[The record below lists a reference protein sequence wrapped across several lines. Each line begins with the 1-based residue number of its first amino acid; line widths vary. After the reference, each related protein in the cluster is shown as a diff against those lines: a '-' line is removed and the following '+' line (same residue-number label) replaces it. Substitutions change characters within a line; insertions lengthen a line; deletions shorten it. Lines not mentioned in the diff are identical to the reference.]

1 MLKQKLFNLFKKI
14 ITFVLKFI
22 FIKKNYKKISFISFP
37 DLSDNCWYLFN
48 YINNNREN
56 LILVWLI
63 DKNLSKSK
71 INILK
76 KKNKNN
82 KLLFIKKK
90 SLKGIYHFLSSR
102 IVFFTHIPYFFSQK
116 NLGPTQVNLWH
127 GMPIKKIGVYRHKKL
142 LYYYGDFAIST
153 SSLYSEI
160 LSKAFGID
168 KKSILPFGL
177 PRNDILVNNN
187 KKFFNKK
194 NLKLVLWLPTFR
206 KTESFTKINDSTK
219 ENFLM
224 EWPLNFLDN
233 LNIIAKKCK
242 VLIIIKT
249 HPLDNLKILKKYSN
263 ISYLNNTNLIK
274 MNLDLHEL
282 ISISDGLIS
291 DISSVIIDYILK
303 KKPLGIT
310 VDSIK
315 TFNRGFIDELNLLNN
330 LNYYRIKNI
339 KDFHFFFNK
348 VRNNETRQIDRKKI
362 FYSQHAINSSKK
374 ITEYFKI

>member
-1 MLKQKLFNLFKKI
+1 MLKQKFFNLIKKT
-14 ITFVLKFI
+14 ITFVLRFN
-22 FIKKNYKKISFISFP
+22 FIKKNHKKISFISFP

-48 YINNNREN
+48 YINNNKEN

-63 DKNLSKSK
+63 DKDLSKTK
-71 INILK
+71 FNILK

-82 KLLFIKKK
+82 KLLFVKKK

-116 NLGPTQVNLWH
+116 NLGPIQVNLWH

-153 SSLYSEI
+153 SPLYSDI
-160 LSKAFGID
+160 LSKAFGIH

-177 PRNDILVNNN
+177 PRNDILLKNN
-187 KKFFNKK
+187 KKFFNKQ

-206 KTESFTKINDSTK
+206 KTDSFTKIKDSTK

-224 EWPLNFLDN
+224 EWPLNFLDK
-233 LNIIAKKCK
+233 LNITAKKYK
-242 VLIIIKT
+242 ILIIIKT
-249 HPLDNLKILKKYSN
+249 HPLDSLKISKKYSN
-263 ISYLNNTNLIK
+263 VTFLNNINLVR

-282 ISISDGLIS
+282 ISVSDGLIS

-310 VDSIK
+310 TNSIK
-315 TFNRGFIDELNLLNN
+315 TFNRGFIEELNLLNN
-330 LNYYRIKNI
+330 LNYYKIKNTS
-339 KDFHFFFNK
+339 DFSIFFNK
-348 VRNNETRQIDRKKI
+348 VKNNEIRQIDQKKI
-362 FYSQHAINSSKK
+362 FYSENAINSSKK
-374 ITEYFKI
+374 ITDYFKI

>member
-1 MLKQKLFNLFKKI
+1 MLKQKLFNLIKKI

-63 DKNLSKSK
+63 DKNLSKTK
-71 INILK
+71 INTLK
-76 KKNKNN
+76 KKIKNN

-160 LSKAFGID
+160 LSKAFGIH

-206 KTESFTKINDSTK
+206 KTESFTKINDAK
-219 ENFLM
+219 NENFLM

-263 ISYLNNTNLIK
+263 ISYLNNTNLVK

-282 ISISDGLIS
+282 ISVSDGLIS

-303 KKPLGIT
+303 KKPLGLT

-339 KDFHFFFNK
+339 KDFHNFFNK
-348 VRNNETRQIDRKKI
+348 VRNNETREIDRKKI
-362 FYSQHAINSSKK
+362 FYSKHAINSSKK